1 MAAHDELDGPFEKRY
16 VALGDS
22 FTEGVGDIDPSSPN
36 GVRGW
41 ADRVA
46 SQLIENDD
54 SWGYANLAIRGKKL
68 QQVLDEQLDAALA
81 LNPTLV
87 TFYAGGNDILRPVVN
102 LDGIMERYR
111 WALEK
116 LVDSGARV
124 VVFTGF
130 DSGKAPMFRAT
141 RGRTAIYNE
150 YIRKFVDDLDLD
162 LVDFWHMKQ
171 FQDWRF
177 WDPDRMHLSIEGH
190 ILMAKE
196 VLRVLGEK
204 DEIAEPELQDPPVS
218 SLPERVFA
226 EAVWTK
232 DYLYP
237 WVKRRVTRKSSG
249 DHMSHKYPKLTHRIW

>member
-1 MAAHDELDGPFEKRY
+1 MAAHDELDGPFSKRY

-46 SQLIENDD
+46 AQLIDNDN

-68 QQVLDEQLDAALA
+68 QQVIDEQLNAALS
-81 LNPTLV
+81 LEPTLV
-87 TFYAGGNDILRPVVN
+87 TIYAGGNDILRPVVN

-111 WALEK
+111 WAVEK

-124 VVFTGF
+124 VIFTGF
-130 DSGKAPMFRAT
+130 DSGKAPMFRLT

-150 YIRKFVDDLDLD
+150 HIRKIVEDLGIE

-177 WDPDRMHLSIEGH
+177 WDVDRLHLGIEGH
-190 ILMAKE
+190 TMMAKE
-196 VLRVLGEK
+196 VLKVLGEP
-204 DEIAEPELQDPPVS
+204 DDIEPPQPEDPPIQAALEKVVTDI
-218 SLPERVFA
+218 R
-226 EAVWTK
+226 WTK
-232 DYLYP
+232 DYLLP
-237 WVKRRVTRKSSG
+237 WVGRRLSRKSSG
-249 DHMSHKYPKLTHRIW
+249 DELSPKYPTLTQRIW

>member
-1 MAAHDELDGPFEKRY
+1 MSVNAELSGPLNKRY

-46 SQLIENDD
+46 SQLVDNDS

-68 QQVLDEQLDAALA
+68 QQVLDEQLDAALS
-81 LNPTLV
+81 LDPTLV
-87 TFYAGGNDILRPVVN
+87 TIYAGGNDILRPAVN

-111 WALEK
+111 WAVEK
-116 LVDSGARV
+116 LVASGARV

-130 DSGKAPMFRAT
+130 DSGKAPLFRVT

-150 YIRKFVDDLDLD
+150 HIRKMVDDLGVD
-162 LVDFWHMKQ
+162 LVDFWRMKQ
-171 FQDWRF
+171 FQDWRL

-196 VLRVLGEK
+196 VLRVLGEN
-204 DEIAEPELQDPPVS
+204 DDIEIPELEEPPVS
-218 SLPERVFA
+218 SLPGRVLD
-226 EAVWTK
+226 EATWSR

-249 DHMSHKYPKLTHRIW
+249 DELSPKYPQLTQRIW